1 MLTIEE
7 LIKRKSE
14 ITSEKESKTSTLI
27 INDLGGDI
35 KIKEVDYGFFNE
47 CIQIMDNDKCN
58 IKLIYNGVIEP
69 NLKDQT
75 LQDAY
80 GCTEP
85 YDIVQAIFTN
95 SFVRE
100 RIAREIIALGEFNG
114 LGGVIKVEDVKNE

>member
-14 ITSEKESKTSTLI
+14 ITSEKESKTSTLT

-35 KIKEVDYGFFNE
+35 KIQEVDYGFFNE
-47 CIQIMDNDKCN
+47 CIQITDNDKCN

-69 NLKDQT
+69 NLKEQT

-85 YDIVQAIFTN
+85 YDIVQSIFKN

-100 RIAREIIALGEFNG
+100 RIAREIIALGGFNG